1 MDEKRRFA
9 RAPFDG
15 SAWLKS
21 DGDRFP
27 VELAD
32 LSLKGA
38 RVLLP
43 GDADVAVGAEVELT
57 LELDDTDLRIPLQSR
72 VSHTSGGRAGLE
84 FKQVDVEHMQHLRRL
99 VELNLDEGEELTRF
113 SD

>member
-1 MDEKRRFA
+1 MEEKRRFA

-15 SAWLKS
+15 RAWLES
-21 DGDRFP
+21 HGERIP

-38 RVLLP
+38 RILLP
-43 GDADVAVGAEVELT
+43 GDADVEVGSDVELT
-57 LELDDTDLRIPLQSR
+57 LELDDTDLRIPLHSR
-72 VSHTSGGRAGLE
+72 VTHTSGGRAGLE
-84 FKQVDVEHMQHLRRL
+84 FVQVDVEHMQHLRRL
-99 VELNLDEGEELTRF
+99 VELNLDDGEELARF